1 MLSAPPT
8 VLPRPAGRP
17 GRTFRL
23 ALALFVGSIAFSIA
37 GMLLLR
43 LVPSSMRFFG
53 PIYPQLVK
61 APTWT
66 YMALLPI
73 LSALLYLPSLGWKR
87 LAFFVA
93 WGCCVGGAAELAGTT
108 GLLEVGGVGLPFG
121 HYAYTSW
128 LGPKMAGHVP
138 YFIPFSWFA
147 MSILSLDLAGRIVP
161 RRTAQGRLARIV
173 AGAVIMVLWD
183 VSLDPAMNR
192 AFPFWNYPGG
202 GFFFGMPLSN
212 WIGWFGVTLVILAG
226 YEYVGGGLRAH
237 SSWAPTL
244 YLLNCFFPLAI
255 CALQGM
261 YWPVAIGAVATAAPL
276 LLVRARSRPDGLLA
290 GVPTDAQAPAPS

>member
-1 MLSAPPT
+1 MPLAAPILRSRRT
-8 VLPRPAGRP
+8 GRA
-17 GRTFRL
+17 FRV
-23 ALALFVGSIAFSIA
+23 AFALFLGSIAFSIA

-43 LVPSSMRFFG
+43 LVPSTMSFFG

-66 YMALLPI
+66 YMALLPV
-73 LSALLYLPSLGWKR
+73 LSALLYLPTLGGKR
-87 LAFFVA
+87 LAFFIA
-93 WGCCVGGAAELAGTT
+93 WGCCVGGAAELIGTT
-108 GLLEVGGVGLPFG
+108 GLLDVGGVGLPFG
-121 HYAYTSW
+121 HYAYTNW
-128 LGPKMAGHVP
+128 LGPKIAGHVP
-138 YFIPFSWFA
+138 YFIPLSWFA

-161 RRTAQGRLARIV
+161 VRSGRAARIV
-173 AGAVIMVLWD
+173 AGAAVMVLWD

-212 WIGWFGVTLVILAG
+212 WIGWFGVSLVILAG
-226 YEYVGGGLRAH
+226 YEYIGGGLHAH
-237 SSWAPTL
+237 SRWAPTL

-261 YWPVAIGAVATAAPL
+261 YWPVAFGAAATAAPL
-276 LLVRARSRPDGLLA
+276 LLARARRGADLLWA
-290 GVPTDAQAPAPS
+290 DAHAPS